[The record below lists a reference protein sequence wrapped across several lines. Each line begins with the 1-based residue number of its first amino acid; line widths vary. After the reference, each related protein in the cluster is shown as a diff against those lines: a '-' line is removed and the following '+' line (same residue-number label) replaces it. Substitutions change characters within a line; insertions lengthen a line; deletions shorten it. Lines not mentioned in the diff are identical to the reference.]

1 MLPYENNRLYVGA
14 DSISARFFGGTGDYD
29 AFAIGIFAAFSIFS
43 MKIPYPVVGSLIKTW
58 VIAPTSLPFWMIGLP
73 LSSVVK

>member
-14 DSISARFFGGTGDYD
+14 DSISARFFGTGGYD
-29 AFAIGIFAAFSIFS
+29 AFAMGIFAAFSIFS